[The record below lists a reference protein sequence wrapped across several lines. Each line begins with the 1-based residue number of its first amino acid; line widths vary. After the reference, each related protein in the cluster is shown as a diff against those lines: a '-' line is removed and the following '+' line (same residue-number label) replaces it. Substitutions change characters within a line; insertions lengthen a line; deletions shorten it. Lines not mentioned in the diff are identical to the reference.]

1 MTISDKRQVWA
12 SVGRFRVMYRDF
24 GKVGEVAYGG
34 EGECIMGVQWCVL
47 GKLSVP

>member
-1 MTISDKRQVWA
+1 MGDNGRLWA

-34 EGECIMGVQWCVL
+34 EGECIKGVL
-47 GKLSVP
+47 GKLSVL